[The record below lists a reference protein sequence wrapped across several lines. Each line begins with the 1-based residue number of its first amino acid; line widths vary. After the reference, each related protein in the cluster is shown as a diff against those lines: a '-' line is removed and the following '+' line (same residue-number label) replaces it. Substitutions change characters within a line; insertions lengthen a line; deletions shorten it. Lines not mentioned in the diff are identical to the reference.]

1 MGARGRRKERRARA
15 RRTGTTGRGRRGGAQ
30 AGARDLSFHGRLPH
44 HGGKSRRRT
53 DAAASRGPAPER
65 SAPGR
70 GSGGGE
76 GHETGP
82 RGRGTA
88 PPNDPRGSLSLSAR
102 TGRARGGGGRAGPAG
117 GGPASHP
124 TGGAANDPGDAA
136 SPPLAPRHPTG
147 PRRRVPT
154 AGESGRGRERERR
167 SARGRS
173 REEGRPAARRRRA
186 GRTRPARTH
195 GARANAGHRPRLNF
209 GRRRAPG
216 SGALRADS
224 QPRDAT
230 PPRRRNR
237 KGGRR
242 LIVKRRSD
250 RRSPGRNPGPQV
262 RSKCR

>member
-15 RRTGTTGRGRRGGAQ
+15 RTTGRRGEGAGGAQ
-30 AGARDLSFHGRLPH
+30 AGARDLSFAGRLPH
-44 HGGKSRRRT
+44 PGGKSRRRT

-76 GHETGP
+76 GRETGP

-88 PPNDPRGSLSLSAR
+88 PPNDPRGSPLSLSAR

-117 GGPASHP
+117 GQAGSRLPPHRRRGERP
-124 TGGAANDPGDAA
+124 RRRGFP
-136 SPPLAPRHPTG
+136 PPLAPRHPTG

-186 GRTRPARTH
+186 GRTRPARTR
-195 GARANAGHRPRLNF
+195 GARANAGRRPRLNF

-224 QPRDAT
+224 QPRDAI
-230 PPRRRNR
+230 PPAAA
-237 KGGRR
+237 KPQGGAA
-242 LIVKRRSD
+242 ID
-250 RRSPGRNPGPQV
+250 RQATLRQA
-262 RSKCR
+262 

>member
-15 RRTGTTGRGRRGGAQ
+15 RTTGRRGEGAGGAQ
-30 AGARDLSFHGRLPH
+30 AGARDLSFAGRLPH
-44 HGGKSRRRT
+44 PGGKSRRRT

-76 GHETGP
+76 GRETGP

-88 PPNDPRGSLSLSAR
+88 PPNDPRGSLSLSPHAP
-102 TGRARGGGGRAGPAG
+102 GGRAAAADAPAPRAG
-117 GGPASHP
+117 RRGPASHP

-136 SPPLAPRHPTG
+136 FPPPLAPRHPTG

-186 GRTRPARTH
+186 GRTRPARTR
-195 GARANAGHRPRLNF
+195 GARANAGRRPRLNF

-224 QPRDAT
+224 QPRDAI
-230 PPRRRNR
+230 PPAAA
-237 KGGRR
+237 KPQGGAA
-242 LIVKRRSD
+242 ID
-250 RRSPGRNPGPQV
+250 RQATLRQA
-262 RSKCR
+262 

>member
-15 RRTGTTGRGRRGGAQ
+15 RTTGRRGEGAGGAQ
-30 AGARDLSFHGRLPH
+30 AGARDLSFAGRLPH
-44 HGGKSRRRT
+44 PGGKSRRRT

-76 GHETGP
+76 GRETGP

-88 PPNDPRGSLSLSAR
+88 PPNDPRGSLSLSLPAR

-117 GGPASHP
+117 GQEWSRLPPHRRRGERPRRRGFP
-124 TGGAANDPGDAA
+124 
-136 SPPLAPRHPTG
+136 PPLAPRHPTG

-186 GRTRPARTH
+186 GRTRPARTR
-195 GARANAGHRPRLNF
+195 GARANAGRRPRLNF

-224 QPRDAT
+224 QPRDAI
-230 PPRRRNR
+230 PPAAA
-237 KGGRR
+237 KPQGGAA
-242 LIVKRRSD
+242 ID
-250 RRSPGRNPGPQV
+250 RQATLRQA
-262 RSKCR
+262 

>member
-15 RRTGTTGRGRRGGAQ
+15 RTTGRRGEGAGGAQ
-30 AGARDLSFHGRLPH
+30 AGARDLSFAGRLPH
-44 HGGKSRRRT
+44 PGGKSRRRT

-76 GHETGP
+76 GRETGP

-88 PPNDPRGSLSLSAR
+88 PPNDPRGSLSLSLSPHAP
-102 TGRARGGGGRAGPAG
+102 GGRAAAADAPAPRAG
-117 GGPASHP
+117 RRGPASHP

-136 SPPLAPRHPTG
+136 FPPPLAPRHPTG

-186 GRTRPARTH
+186 GRTRPARTR
-195 GARANAGHRPRLNF
+195 GARANAGRRPHLNF

-224 QPRDAT
+224 QPRDAI
-230 PPRRRNR
+230 PPAAA
-237 KGGRR
+237 KPQGGAA
-242 LIVKRRSD
+242 ID
-250 RRSPGRNPGPQV
+250 RQATLRQA
-262 RSKCR
+262 